1 MRKRVEM
8 IISYI
13 TDGTDYEYHDN
24 HGVLIRCK
32 DCAYC
37 STRMNHC
44 VINPGEWLPDGYCS
58 KGERRDG

>member
-32 DCAYC
+32 DCRYYHPSMKNCAWYPGDFKETDYC
-37 STRMNHC
+37 SR
-44 VINPGEWLPDGYCS
+44 G
-58 KGERRDG
+58 KRDE